1 MTTPYSSS
9 TSSTSSP
16 RSAAIAGNYS
26 DNNKSVKK
34 KKKTPSSSSSASKKA
49 IKIENIPDDIPD
61 HNNRDANGRRKHTVP
76 YAVTSMETI
85 GGAVAVDVDG
95 SSICPIYVSDYE
107 DSQSESERAV
117 RGDRKVNHLLVAK
130 QHQQEQQQQQS
141 LSKIAHRKNTIN
153 QMVQPA
159 SVNEE
164 NEDEQSTPEWCKNST
179 AAAAATTS
187 TAAAAA
193 AADIKKK
200 KSSRGISSLK
210 KTIAMVARKSRSKSR
225 DRKKKKEVE
234 GSDQKDRLPL
244 HIDVTAFGDGDD
256 DNDPVL
262 EKELEEIALNGRRS
276 GLISGTPEKVAY
288 DIENGKP
295 KGWRRKKDAS
305 MKKKNQILWKRGGR
319 KSIANFDDD
328 DDDADK
334 SGHGAET
341 LAKDNTTTLKQRMM
355 MMLTKHKIWSLVVLV
370 TFLTAIGLLS
380 FSLANKPQP
389 GDPLTEEQQE
399 IHNILSRVSGEKPLT
414 EQGTPQNE
422 ARDWLL
428 YKDNI
433 VWDIDSEEGIIQR
446 FTLASLYFATGG
458 GDDTW
463 VENNWLIGPE
473 CGDENN
479 DVWFGVNC
487 NLDGDIRSIVL
498 DDWGLSG
505 TIPPEV
511 GHLYRLE
518 HLVLKNNPSL
528 IGWIP
533 VTFSHLGNLKQLAL
547 YNNNLSGVIPD
558 IFEHTKSL
566 KLINLE
572 DNNIHGSIPLEIRH
586 LKSLETLVLKNNR
599 MEGIVPFTQL
609 SSTGV
614 KYLGLSHNRFSS
626 RLETSINDMDTIEYL
641 YLDHNIMRGTI
652 PVHIGNLSHLST

>member
-1 MTTPYSSS
+1 
-9 TSSTSSP
+9 
-16 RSAAIAGNYS
+16 
-26 DNNKSVKK
+26 
-34 KKKTPSSSSSASKKA
+34 
-49 IKIENIPDDIPD
+49 
-61 HNNRDANGRRKHTVP
+61 
-76 YAVTSMETI
+76 
-85 GGAVAVDVDG
+85 
-95 SSICPIYVSDYE
+95 
-107 DSQSESERAV
+107 
-117 RGDRKVNHLLVAK
+117 
-130 QHQQEQQQQQS
+130 
-141 LSKIAHRKNTIN
+141 
-153 QMVQPA
+153 
-159 SVNEE
+159 
-164 NEDEQSTPEWCKNST
+164 
-179 AAAAATTS
+179 
-187 TAAAAA
+187 
-193 AADIKKK
+193 
-200 KSSRGISSLK
+200 
-210 KTIAMVARKSRSKSR
+210 MVARKSRSKSR
-225 DRKKKKEVE
+225 DRKKKTEVE
-234 GSDQKDRLPL
+234 KNDQKDRLPL

-305 MKKKNQILWKRGGR
+305 KKKKNQILWKRGGR
-319 KSIANFDDD
+319 KSIANFD

-414 EQGTPQNE
+414 EQGTPQND

-433 VWDIDSEEGIIQR
+433 VWDIESEEGIIQR

-518 HLVLKNNPSL
+518 NLILKNNPSL

-652 PVHIGNLSHLST
+652 PVHIGNLSHLSTYNYSLFL

>member
-26 DNNKSVKK
+26 DKNNESPK
-34 KKKTPSSSSSASKKA
+34 KKKTSSSSKKA

-61 HNNRDANGRRKHTVP
+61 HDRDADGRRRHTVP

-95 SSICPIYVSDYE
+95 TSICPIYVSDYE
-107 DSQSESERAV
+107 DSSESERAV
-117 RGDRKVNHLLVAK
+117 RGDRKINHLLVAK
-130 QHQQEQQQQQS
+130 EQQQQQS
-141 LSKIAHRKNTIN
+141 LSKIAHKKNTMN
-153 QMVQPA
+153 PMVQPT

-164 NEDEQSTPEWCKNST
+164 NDDDDDDDEQAAPESNKNST
-179 AAAAATTS
+179 PKW
-187 TAAAAA
+187 A
-193 AADIKKK
+193 AADAADADNKKK
-200 KSSRGISSLK
+200 KSSRGVSSTLK

-225 DRKKKKEVE
+225 DKKKKDVE
-234 GSDQKDRLPL
+234 EIKINQKDRLPL
-244 HIDVTAFGDGDD
+244 HIDVTAFGGDDGDD
-256 DNDPVL
+256 DPVL

-295 KGWRRKKDAS
+295 KGWRRKKEAS
-305 MKKKNQILWKRGGR
+305 TKKSRMWKRGGR
-319 KSIANFDDD
+319 KSSIANFD

-341 LAKDNTTTLKQRMM
+341 LVKDNTTTFKQRVMM
-355 MMLTKHKIWSLVVLV
+355 MSRKHKIWSLVILV
-370 TFLTAIGLLS
+370 TLITAIGLLS
-380 FSLANKPQP
+380 FSLANKPKP
-389 GDPLTEEQQE
+389 GDPLTKEQQE
-399 IHNILSRVSGEKPLT
+399 IQNILSRVTGEKPLT
-414 EQGTPQNE
+414 EQGTPQNV
-422 ARDWLL
+422 ARNWLL
-428 YKDNI
+428 YKDNV
-433 VWDIDSEEGIIQR
+433 VWDIESEEGIIQR

-458 GDDTW
+458 GDNTW
-463 VENNWLIGPE
+463 VENNWLTGPE

-479 DVWFGVNC
+479 DVWFGINC
-487 NLDGDIRSIVL
+487 NPDGDIRSIVL
-498 DDWGLSG
+498 DDWGLTG

-518 HLVLKNNPSL
+518 NLILKNNPNL

-547 YNNNLSGVIPD
+547 YNNNISGVIPD

-572 DNNIHGSIPLEIRH
+572 NNNIHGSIPLEIRH

-626 RLETSINDMDTIEYL
+626 RLESSINDMDTIEYL

>member
-26 DNNKSVKK
+26 DNNKSP
-34 KKKTPSSSSSASKKA
+34 KKKTLSSSSTSKKA

-61 HNNRDANGRRKHTVP
+61 HDRDANGRRKHTVP

-95 SSICPIYVSDYE
+95 TSICPIYVSDYE
-107 DSQSESERAV
+107 DSSESERAV

-130 QHQQEQQQQQS
+130 QHQQQQS
-141 LSKIAHRKNTIN
+141 LSKIAHKKKAIN
-153 QMVQPA
+153 PMVQPT

-164 NEDEQSTPEWCKNST
+164 NDDEQSTPEWCKNST
-179 AAAAATTS
+179 EKPTATAAAAATA
-187 TAAAAA
+187 TATANN
-193 AADIKKK
+193 KKK
-200 KSSRGISSLK
+200 KSSRGVSSSLK

-225 DRKKKKEVE
+225 DKKKEKEVQ
-234 GSDQKDRLPL
+234 SNDQKDRLPL
-244 HIDVTAFGDGDD
+244 HIDVTAFGGGDDDDD

-262 EKELEEIALNGRRS
+262 EKELEEITLNGRRS

-295 KGWRRKKDAS
+295 KGWRKKQDAS
-305 MKKKNQILWKRGGR
+305 TKKKNQILWKRGGR

-328 DDDADK
+328 DADK

-341 LAKDNTTTLKQRMM
+341 LVKDNTTTLKQRMM
-355 MMLTKHKIWSLVVLV
+355 MMSTKHKIWSLVVLV
-370 TFLTAIGLLS
+370 TLLIAIGLLS
-380 FSLANKPQP
+380 FSLANKPKP
-389 GDPLTEEQQE
+389 GDPLTMEQQE
-399 IHNILSRVSGEKPLT
+399 IHNILSRVTGEKPLT
-414 EQGTPQNE
+414 EQGTPQNV

-428 YKDNI
+428 YKDNF
-433 VWDIDSEEGIIQR
+433 VWDIESEEGIIQR
-446 FTLASLYFATGG
+446 FTLASFYFATGG
-458 GDDTW
+458 GDNTW

-473 CGDENN
+473 CGDENK

-511 GHLYRLE
+511 GHLYMLE
-518 HLVLKNNPSL
+518 NLILKNNPSL

-572 DNNIHGSIPLEIRH
+572 NNNIHGSIPLEIRH

-626 RLETSINDMDTIEYL
+626 RLETSINDLDTIEYL